1 MTASRSGSS
10 PFEEWDTNSMKR
22 PWNNRLI
29 FTFFLS
35 YLAIIILLS
44 VGFFLYS
51 RNLLRDFYVASVG
64 KEMEQKTLVVARQL
78 PWQNEPG
85 SLDSACRTLADQLG
99 VRITV
104 IAQDGTVI
112 GDSDEPSTQL
122 ENHGLRPEVIAALSS
137 GAGSAVRY
145 STSVKRDLLYRAYR
159 DTSGDKQRIVRVA
172 VSFSEVQN
180 VIHSLGRTL
189 LLGLVLCSIFGLG
202 GGLLFFPP
210 CEQSSQSAGGVL
222 EGRR

>member
-1 MTASRSGSS
+1 
-10 PFEEWDTNSMKR
+10 MKR

-44 VGFFLYS
+44 VGFFIYS
-51 RNLLRDFYVASVG
+51 RNLLRDFYVAFLG
-64 KEMEQKTLVVARQL
+64 KEMEQKTLVIARQM
-78 PWQNEPG
+78 PWQNEPS
-85 SLDSACRTLADQLG
+85 SLDPVCRTLASELG

-112 GDSDEPSTQL
+112 GDSDEPATLL
-122 ENHGLRPEVIAALSS
+122 ENHGSRPEVIAALSQ

-159 DTSGDKQRIVRVA
+159 QNDGPRQRIVR
-172 VSFSEVQN
+172 
-180 VIHSLGRTL
+180 
-189 LLGLVLCSIFGLG
+189 
-202 GGLLFFPP
+202 
-210 CEQSSQSAGGVL
+210 
-222 EGRR
+222 